1 MGIFC
6 GTTHSQTRP
15 ASTAQMLRDDIVW
28 RRNDG
33 KQAEMRMR
41 GALCLSPLRFS
52 SKFQLRPLVVVGV
65 FNFTDGRKGTP
76 GPIKLLARSRSS
88 PRFHSSRRSAPH
100 ATKNTT
106 PRPPL
111 ELHRPPLAGSS
122 AASPSRSIPEHARP
136 RIRRADGAGAGDLAA
151 AGGPRHHR
159 RHHPLHHLP
168 LIAPPRTP
176 CGGVRR
182 RPFRSS
188 AHPDCFL

>member
-1 MGIFC
+1 
-6 GTTHSQTRP
+6 
-15 ASTAQMLRDDIVW
+15 
-28 RRNDG
+28 
-33 KQAEMRMR
+33 MRMR

-122 AASPSRSIPEHARP
+122 AASPSRSIPKHA
-136 RIRRADGAGAGDLAA
+136 RIRRAEMELV
-151 AGGPRHHR
+151 
-159 RHHPLHHLP
+159 LVISLP
-168 LIAPPRTP
+168 LVALVIIVAIILCIICR
-176 CGGVRR
+176 
-182 RPFRSS
+182 
-188 AHPDCFL
+188 